1 MINTL
6 KIDTNKTIEYMNDLR
21 DIINMLQA
29 EINTCNNENEKNQ
42 LKSTLLL
49 HSAKLNS
56 VETILIMNG
65 YTAEYIN
72 ETYIIY

>member
-72 ETYIIY
+72 DTYIIY